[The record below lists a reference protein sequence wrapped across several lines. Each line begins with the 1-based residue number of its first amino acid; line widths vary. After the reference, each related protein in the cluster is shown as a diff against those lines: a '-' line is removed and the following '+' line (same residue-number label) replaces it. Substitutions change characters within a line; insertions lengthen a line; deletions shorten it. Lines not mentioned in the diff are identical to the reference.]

1 MFRIIQYIYI
11 LYRHMCMSLKSVFVF
26 WMVSQLEE
34 GRISTDSRSSSTD
47 KMMIPSSEDFMSFEV
62 ANRSNTVLWMV
73 AKSESPVDRW

>member
-1 MFRIIQYIYI
+1 
-11 LYRHMCMSLKSVFVF
+11 MCMSLKSVFVF

-47 KMMIPSSEDFMSFEV
+47 KMMIPSTEDFMSFEV